1 MAPNRR
7 IPAGLRRRDFLAA
20 AGASLAAPAVLGPSE
35 SLAQGTPRRGGT
47 LNMILNPEPPVL
59 VLGVNNQGPTLAA
72 ASKIYE
78 GLLRYDF
85 QLRPQPALAK
95 SWTVSP
101 DGTLYTF
108 NLQEN
113 VKWHDGR
120 PFTADDV
127 VFSIGKFHMEL
138 SPRARAILQRIT
150 EIAAPN
156 ATTVTMKL
164 REAFEPFL
172 LMFDVTATAIVPK
185 HVYDGTDYRNNPAN
199 ATPIGTGPFKF
210 NEWRRGNYIHL
221 TRFAD
226 YWKPGQPY
234 LDDIYY
240 RIIPDSA
247 SRGLALQSGQVQLTQ
262 SNDIEPFDVPRFQQM
277 PNLMVE
283 TRGWEYYG
291 PLSWIEVNHRVQ
303 PLGDVRFR
311 RALSLAIDRNF
322 ILNRLWFGVGKVAT
336 GAFSS
341 ATRFHDPNTRL
352 DAYNP
357 REAAAMLDAMGLR
370 PDAQGVRARL
380 KFLHLPYGEVWTR
393 LGEYLR
399 QAFAQI
405 GVQLTM
411 ESVDAGAWARRLAE
425 WDYELSINF
434 VYQWGDPTLGVERT
448 YVSSNIQRVTF
459 TNTGGYSNP
468 QVDAL
473 FERGRTAVRAE
484 DRQTAFSE
492 LQRLLVA
499 EVPQIWLMELA
510 FPTIYD
516 RRYKDVIVG
525 GTGVQASF
533 GDVYIG

>member
-473 FERGRTAVRAE
+473 FERGRTSARAE
-484 DRQTAFSE
+484 DRQAAFSE

-499 EVPQIWLMELA
+499 EVPQIWLLELA
-510 FPTIYD
+510 FPTIHD
-516 RRYKDVIVG
+516 RRYKDVVVG

-533 GDVYIG
+533 GDVHIG